1 MTPPVDLPP
10 IGHILPHRYPFL
22 LVDRIVS
29 LEPGRRIVGIKR
41 VSLGEPYLAPGRVPV
56 MPPTMII
63 EAVAQ
68 VGAVLVLALPE
79 HRNKIAVVLGMER
92 VRSRKPVHAGDTME
106 IEVTLQKLK
115 ASMGR
120 MAGAVR
126 VNAQLMASGVVTFA
140 LVPRTPATG

>member
-1 MTPPVDLPP
+1 MTSPVDLPP
-10 IGHILPHRYPFL
+10 IADILPHRYPFL

-41 VSLGEPYLAPGRVPV
+41 VSLGEPYLAAGRVPV
-56 MPPTMII
+56 LPPTMIV

-92 VRSRKPVHAGDTME
+92 VRSRKPVHAGDTLE
-106 IEVTLQKLK
+106 IEVTVQKLK

-120 MAGAVR
+120 MAGTVR
-126 VNAQLMASGVVTFA
+126 VNARLMASGVVTFA
-140 LVPRTPATG
+140 LVPRPPATA